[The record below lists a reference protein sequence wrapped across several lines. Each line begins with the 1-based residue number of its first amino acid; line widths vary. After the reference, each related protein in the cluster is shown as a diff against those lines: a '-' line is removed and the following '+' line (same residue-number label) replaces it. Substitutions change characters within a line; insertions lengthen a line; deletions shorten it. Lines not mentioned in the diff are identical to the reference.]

1 MRRNILCSGIGLSVL
16 AAGLLSSVWTMIGI
30 SYYVRA
36 VDSQVCDPSTD
47 REIMLVI
54 LLSLVFAAPML
65 TIIVLCVLL
74 KLIATIMAYKC
85 PRAMI
90 RCKRKFYGRLY

>member
-16 AAGLLSSVWTMIGI
+16 AAGMLSSIWTMVGI
-30 SYYVRA
+30 SYYVKA
-36 VDSQVCDPSTD
+36 VDNQVCDPSTNRD
-47 REIMLVI
+47 IMLLI
-54 LLSLVFAAPML
+54 LLSLVLAAPML
-65 TIIVLCVLL
+65 TFIVLCFLL
-74 KLIATIMAYKC
+74 KAIATIMAYKC